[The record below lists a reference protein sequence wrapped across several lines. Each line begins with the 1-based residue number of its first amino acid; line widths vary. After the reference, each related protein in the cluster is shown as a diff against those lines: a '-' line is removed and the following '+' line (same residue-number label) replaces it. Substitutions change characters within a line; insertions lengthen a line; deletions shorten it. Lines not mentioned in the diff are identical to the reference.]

1 MNSKIIVASL
11 SKIANELD
19 TLGKFDEANE
29 VTSVMVKVS
38 QSGINETRVNNITP
52 GDKNTYKEYMEV
64 IADHLA
70 NGDKMAASYSY
81 REGLEKLKSSE
92 AKNKFKIQY
101 DRAVSNLSPKQ
112 KPTQKPIPGGLF
124 PPAKNPNIPIGIDPN
139 NVPGGGGSMP
149 LEPPMDN
156 VPGGPKSV
164 KPATGG
170 QTGPESDKQ
179 LNRWVNKAENIYKA
193 WSTKP
198 AASRS
203 DTSAIG
209 LIADID
215 LYLQEMQFRVPSGS
229 PMHSLINS
237 KRTIVQKMMSDIR
250 SGTPMGAGYTPAP
263 YSKLTG
269 YPAKDSSPFGVNKR
283 LTAPKLRYQADKEI
297 RGI

>member
-29 VTSVMVKVS
+29 VTQIMVRLSDIGGGSGTNSDSANYKGLMTLIVQQLES
-38 QSGINETRVNNITP
+38 GNIPAATDTYLRGLKTLQSDDSKTKFSKQWSR
-52 GDKNTYKEYMEV
+52 V
-64 IADHLA
+64 IAKYR
-70 NGDKMAASYSY
+70 DKPT
-81 REGLEKLKSSE
+81 
-92 AKNKFKIQY
+92 
-101 DRAVSNLSPKQ
+101 D
-112 KPTQKPIPGGLF
+112 KPTQKPSNVPGGLF
-124 PPAKNPNIPIGIDPN
+124 PPAQNPNIPIGIDPN
-139 NVPGGGGSMP
+139 IVPGGGGSTP

-250 SGTPMGAGYTPAP
+250 SGTPMGAGYTPTP
-263 YSKLTG
+263 YSTMTG
-269 YPAKDSSPFGVNKR
+269 YPAKGSNPFDINKR

>member
-1 MNSKIIVASL
+1 
-11 SKIANELD
+11 
-19 TLGKFDEANE
+19 
-29 VTSVMVKVS
+29 
-38 QSGINETRVNNITP
+38 
-52 GDKNTYKEYMEV
+52 V
-64 IADHLA
+64 IAKYR
-70 NGDKMAASYSY
+70 DKPT
-81 REGLEKLKSSE
+81 
-92 AKNKFKIQY
+92 
-101 DRAVSNLSPKQ
+101 D
-112 KPTQKPIPGGLF
+112 KPTQKPSNVPGGLF

-139 NVPGGGGSMP
+139 IVPGGGGSMP

-250 SGTPMGAGYTPAP
+250 SGTPMGAGYTPTP

-297 RGI
+297 KGI

>member
-1 MNSKIIVASL
+1 LKTLQSDDSKTKF
-11 SKIANELD
+11 SKQW
-19 TLGKFDEANE
+19 
-29 VTSVMVKVS
+29 S
-38 QSGINETRVNNITP
+38 R
-52 GDKNTYKEYMEV
+52 V
-64 IADHLA
+64 IAKYR
-70 NGDKMAASYSY
+70 DKPT
-81 REGLEKLKSSE
+81 
-92 AKNKFKIQY
+92 
-101 DRAVSNLSPKQ
+101 D
-112 KPTQKPIPGGLF
+112 KPTQKPSNVPGGLF

-139 NVPGGGGSMP
+139 IIPGGGGSTP

-203 DTSAIG
+203 NTDAVG

-229 PMHSLINS
+229 PMHTLIDG
-237 KRTIVQKMMSDIR
+237 KRRIVQKMMSDIR
-250 SGTPMGAGYTPAP
+250 SGTPMGAGYTPTP

-297 RGI
+297 KGI

>member
-1 MNSKIIVASL
+1 MNNKVIVASL

-19 TLGKFDEANE
+19 SLGKFDEANE

-52 GDKNTYKEYMEV
+52 GDRNTYKEYMEV

-70 NGDKMAASYSY
+70 NGDQMAASYSY
-81 REGLEKLKSSE
+81 REGLEKLKSPE
-92 AKNKFKIQY
+92 AKNKFKSQY
-101 DRAVSNLSPKQ
+101 AKAVSNLSPKQ

-124 PPAKNPNIPIGIDPN
+124 PPAQNPNIPTGIDPN
-139 NVPGGGGSMP
+139 IIPGGGGTTP

-203 DTSAIG
+203 DASAIG

-215 LYLQEMQFRVPSGS
+215 LYLKEMQLRVPSGS

-237 KRTIVQKMMSDIR
+237 KRTIVQKMMRDIS
-250 SGTPMGAGYTPAP
+250 SGTPMGAGYTPTP
-263 YSKLTG
+263 YSKVTG

-283 LTAPKLRYQADKEI
+283 LTAPQLRYQADKEI
-297 RGI
+297 KGI

>member
-29 VTSVMVKVS
+29 VTQIMVRLSDIGGGSGTNSDSANYKGLMTLIVQQLES
-38 QSGINETRVNNITP
+38 GNIPAATDTYLRGLKTLQSDDSKTKFSKQWSR
-52 GDKNTYKEYMEV
+52 V
-64 IADHLA
+64 IA
-70 NGDKMAASYSY
+70 KY
-81 REGLEKLKSSE
+81 R
-92 AKNKFKIQY
+92 
-101 DRAVSNLSPKQ
+101 D
-112 KPTQKPIPGGLF
+112 KPTDKPIQKPIPGGLF
-124 PPAKNPNIPIGIDPN
+124 PPAQNPKIPIGIDPN
-139 NVPGGGGSMP
+139 IVPGGGGSTP
-149 LEPPMDN
+149 FEPPMDN

-203 DTSAIG
+203 NTDAVG

-229 PMHSLINS
+229 PMHTLIDG
-237 KRTIVQKMMSDIR
+237 KRRIVQKMMRDIS
-250 SGTPMGAGYTPAP
+250 SGTPMGTSYTPTP
-263 YSKLTG
+263 YSNVTG
-269 YPAKDSSPFGVNKR
+269 YPAKGANPFATGPR
-283 LTAPKLRYQADKEI
+283 LTGPKLRYQADKEI
-297 RGI
+297 KGI

>member
-1 MNSKIIVASL
+1 MNNKVIVASL

-19 TLGKFDEANE
+19 SLGKFDEANE
-29 VTSVMVKVS
+29 VTSVMVRLSDIGGGSGAISSDSANYKGLMTLIVQQLES
-38 QSGINETRVNNITP
+38 GNTPAATDTYLRGLKTLQSDDSKAKFSKQWNR
-52 GDKNTYKEYMEV
+52 V
-64 IADHLA
+64 IAKYR
-70 NGDKMAASYSY
+70 DK
-81 REGLEKLKSSE
+81 
-92 AKNKFKIQY
+92 
-101 DRAVSNLSPKQ
+101 PTQ
-112 KPTQKPIPGGLF
+112 KPTQKPSNVPGGLF
-124 PPAKNPNIPIGIDPN
+124 PPAQNPNIPIGVDPN
-139 NVPGGGGSMP
+139 NIPGGGGTTP
-149 LEPPMDN
+149 FEPPMDN

-203 DTSAIG
+203 NTDAVG

-237 KRTIVQKMMSDIR
+237 KRRIVQKMMSDIS
-250 SGTPMGAGYTPAP
+250 SGTPMGAGYTPTP
-263 YSKLTG
+263 YSKVTG
-269 YPAKDSSPFGVNKR
+269 YPAKDVSPFGTGKR
-283 LTAPKLRYQADKEI
+283 LTGPKLTNQADKEI
-297 RGI
+297 KGI

>member
-38 QSGINETRVNNITP
+38 QSGMNETRVNNITP

-81 REGLEKLKSSE
+81 REGLEKLKSPE

-124 PPAKNPNIPIGIDPN
+124 PPAQNPNIPIGLDPN
-139 NVPGGGGSMP
+139 IIPGGGGSTP
-149 LEPPMDN
+149 FEPPMDN

-170 QTGPESDKQ
+170 MVGPESDKQ

-229 PMHSLINS
+229 PMHTLIDG
-237 KRTIVQKMMSDIR
+237 KRRIVQKMMSDIR
-250 SGTPMGAGYTPAP
+250 SGTPMGAGYTPTP

-297 RGI
+297 KGI

>member
-1 MNSKIIVASL
+1 MLTGV
-11 SKIANELD
+11 
-19 TLGKFDEANE
+19 
-29 VTSVMVKVS
+29 
-38 QSGINETRVNNITP
+38 
-52 GDKNTYKEYMEV
+52 
-64 IADHLA
+64 
-70 NGDKMAASYSY
+70 
-81 REGLEKLKSSE
+81 
-92 AKNKFKIQY
+92 
-101 DRAVSNLSPKQ
+101 
-112 KPTQKPIPGGLF
+112 
-124 PPAKNPNIPIGIDPN
+124 
-139 NVPGGGGSMP
+139 VPGGGGSTP
-149 LEPPMDN
+149 FEPPMDN

-203 DTSAIG
+203 NTDAVG

-229 PMHSLINS
+229 PMHTLIDG
-237 KRTIVQKMMSDIR
+237 KRRIVQKMMSDIR
-250 SGTPMGAGYTPAP
+250 SGTPMGASYTPTP
-263 YSKLTG
+263 YSKVTG

-297 RGI
+297 KGI

>member
-29 VTSVMVKVS
+29 VTQIMVRLSDIGGGSGTNSDSANYKGLMTLIVQQLES
-38 QSGINETRVNNITP
+38 GNIPAATDTYLRGLKTLQSDDSKTKFSKQWSR
-52 GDKNTYKEYMEV
+52 V
-64 IADHLA
+64 IA
-70 NGDKMAASYSY
+70 KY
-81 REGLEKLKSSE
+81 R
-92 AKNKFKIQY
+92 
-101 DRAVSNLSPKQ
+101 D
-112 KPTQKPIPGGLF
+112 KPTDKPIQKPIPGGLF
-124 PPAKNPNIPIGIDPN
+124 PPAQNPKIPIGIDPN
-139 NVPGGGGSMP
+139 IVPGGGGSTP
-149 LEPPMDN
+149 FEPPMDN

-203 DTSAIG
+203 NTDAVG

-229 PMHSLINS
+229 PMHTLIDG
-237 KRTIVQKMMSDIR
+237 KRRIVQKMMRDIS
-250 SGTPMGAGYTPAP
+250 SGTPMGTSYTPTP

-269 YPAKDSSPFGVNKR
+269 YPAKGSNPFATGPR
-283 LTAPKLRYQADKEI
+283 LTGPQLRYQADKEI
-297 RGI
+297 KGI